1 MKAEEVFKAGLG
13 ALVVYPKWHKNGK
26 DRVFRIRGYELGEE
40 YVSLTDGVIQT
51 KTHIS
56 FIKPIPLTTEELVKL
71 GFEEYDNGDYILRT
85 NNGSGSYFWFITGIS
100 LLRFMCKT
108 GYMLSGAEI
117 KSMHQLQNLYHSLKG
132 EELQYKND

>member
-56 FIKPIPLTTEELVKL
+56 FIKPIPLTPDEFVKL
-71 GFEEYDNGDYILRT
+71 GFELEKDKTWWRKGFISINPKNGFVHFDYDRRDAFEFFTVNSS
-85 NNGSGSYFWFITGIS
+85 N
-100 LLRFMCKT
+100 CKHV
-108 GYMLSGAEI
+108 
-117 KSMHQLQNLYHSLKG
+117 HQLQNLYHSLKG